1 VHDFGFCPL
10 RLSEASGRLAYSRS
24 SCRPASQLSSVQL
37 VRSNRQILNK
47 SKSRLERSIVRSC
60 CLGSAQGRAI
70 KTNTSVC
77 HGQRGA
83 HQEAANASSTCGTWG
98 VARQKPGRVVVRH
111 FCNWLLCPSVQT
123 SPRHL
128 SLQKAL
134 LWGTVMVRRRGKL
147 QESLD
152 AAELVTR
159 PMRGAPCEGIGVT
172 AAWQYRSC
180 RGRSR
185 ILVEAGPHLA
195 GAVFLS
201 CGGADQGSL
210 AGRGQILG
218 KRAECA

>member
-1 VHDFGFCPL
+1 MTSDFA
-10 RLSEASGRLAYSRS
+10 LSEASGRLAYSRS
-24 SCRPASQLSSVQL
+24 SCHPASQLSSVQL

-70 KTNTSVC
+70 KTNTSMC

-83 HQEAANASSTCGTWG
+83 HQEAANASSTCGTWDI
-98 VARQKPGRVVVRH
+98 ARQKPGRVVVRH
-111 FCNWLLCPSVQT
+111 FCDWLLCPNVQT

-152 AAELVTR
+152 AAKLVTR
-159 PMRGAPCEGIGVT
+159 PMRVNLRGSASQLLSSIEVVGGDRRFWLKPART
-172 AAWQYRSC
+172 LLAWSSQLL
-180 RGRSR
+180 RGRSG
-185 ILVEAGPHLA
+185 EPGW
-195 GAVFLS
+195 
-201 CGGADQGSL
+201 
-210 AGRGQILG
+210 
-218 KRAECA
+218 KRWDSR